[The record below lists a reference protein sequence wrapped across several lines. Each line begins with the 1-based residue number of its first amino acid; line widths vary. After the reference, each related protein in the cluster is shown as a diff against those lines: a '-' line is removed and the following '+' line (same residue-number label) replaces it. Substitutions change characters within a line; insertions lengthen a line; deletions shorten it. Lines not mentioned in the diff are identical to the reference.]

1 MFACMLATL
10 GYYIQMQMITS
21 DISDDVLESGGTQY
35 VQLRVNLVARQINS
49 HLNF

>member
-1 MFACMLATL
+1 MLATL

-35 VQLRVNLVARQINS
+35 VQLGVNLAGREINS
-49 HLNF
+49 HPDF